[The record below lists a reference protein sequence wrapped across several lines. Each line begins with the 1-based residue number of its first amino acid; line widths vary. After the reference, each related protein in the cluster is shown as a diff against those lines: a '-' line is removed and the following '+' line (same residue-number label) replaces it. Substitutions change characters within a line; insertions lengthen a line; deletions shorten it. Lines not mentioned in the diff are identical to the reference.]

1 MNRTTEFDKLFKK
14 NISHYKRHKQ
24 MIPFVGKHWGKYKKL
39 LIIGESHY
47 LPPESK
53 KSTIENWYELKTSDL
68 NEAEID
74 FTETAD
80 LVENGGDHQQYD
92 SKGHTI
98 YKNIEDAILESGFKP
113 ENTVNMF
120 QYVSFMNF
128 FQRPAQNTG
137 KSIIHN
143 DEDVVIANTVLKG
156 VCSIIKPDYI
166 YFVSSM
172 IHPLCDEI
180 EGVTVG
186 HSCHPA
192 CSWWNRKVK
201 HYSLA
206 TQKTPLTGKE
216 NFIKFIKHH
225 KIFA

>member
-47 LPPESK
+47 LPKESK
-53 KSTIENWYELKTSDL
+53 KSTIKNWYELTTSDL
-68 NEAEID
+68 NQDEID

-80 LVENGGDHQQYD
+80 IVDYAGKDQKYG
-92 SKGHTI
+92 SKGHKL
-98 YKNIEDAILESGFKP
+98 YQNIELAILESGFKP

-137 KSIIHN
+137 DSIDYT
-143 DEDVVIANTVLKG
+143 DEDVEIANTVLKG

-166 YFVSSM
+166 YFASS
-172 IHPLCDEI
+172 IAYPLSDEI
-180 EGVTVG
+180 EDVTVG